1 MCEQEINVLLDDL
14 EKLTDT
20 PKTGSPEWSPN
31 LNPNPNPDPDP
42 NPDPNLQNDAQDRVY
57 SAETIC

>member
-14 EKLTDT
+14 EKLTLDM
-20 PKTGSPEWSPN
+20 PKTDSPEWSPN
-31 LNPNPNPDPDP
+31 PNPNPNPD
-42 NPDPNLQNDAQDRVY
+42 PDPNLQNDAQDRVY